1 MTEWIDDAVERVK
14 RRFDTGASRAEV
26 EAFLSSEGYDG
37 RQIGEILTRL
47 FPSAANNLLAVGS
60 TGDGSTQTFRVAGP
74 HERGRFTPE
83 AWGHLLRL
91 SGDTLSGVELEHMI
105 ERALTQLD
113 GSIALD
119 DLKALLEAAGIDGP
133 GAPGSRRTVH

>member
-1 MTEWIDDAVERVK
+1 MTEWIDEAVERVK
-14 RRFDTGASRAEV
+14 KRLESGASRAEV

-37 RQIGEILTRL
+37 GQIGQILTRL
-47 FPSAANNLLAVGS
+47 FPAPANNVGAVGS
-60 TGDGSTQTFRVAGP
+60 TEGNAQTFRVAGP
-74 HERGRFTPE
+74 HERGRFTRE
-83 AWGHLLRL
+83 AWGHLLKL
-91 SGDTLSGVELEHMI
+91 SGDTLSGAELEHVI

-119 DLKALLEAAGIDGP
+119 DLKALLEAAGIDEP

>member
-1 MTEWIDDAVERVK
+1 MNE
-14 RRFDTGASRAEV
+14 DTGDDGTGPASPH
-26 EAFLSSEGYDG
+26 SMSERDG
-37 RQIGEILTRL
+37 R
-47 FPSAANNLLAVGS
+47 
-60 TGDGSTQTFRVAGP
+60 TFRVPGP
-74 HERGRFTPE
+74 HERGRFTPD

-91 SGDTLSGVELEHMI
+91 SGDTLNPAELEQVI

-119 DLKALLEAAGIDGP
+119 DLKALLEAAGIDEP

>member
-1 MTEWIDDAVERVK
+1 MDETSGDGGRDP
-14 RRFDTGASRAEV
+14 
-26 EAFLSSEGYDG
+26 AFPHSMSDRDG
-37 RQIGEILTRL
+37 R
-47 FPSAANNLLAVGS
+47 
-60 TGDGSTQTFRVAGP
+60 TFRVPGP
-74 HERGRFTPE
+74 HERGRFTPD

-91 SGDTLSGVELEHMI
+91 SGETLNPSELEQVI

-119 DLKALLEAAGIDGP
+119 DLKALLESVGIDEP

>member
-1 MTEWIDDAVERVK
+1 MTESIEDALQRVR
-14 RRFDTGASRAEV
+14 RRFDAGASRAEV
-26 EAFLSSEGYDG
+26 EAFLAAEGYDG

-47 FPSAANNLLAVGS
+47 FPAPANTPMTVGS
-60 TGDGSTQTFRVAGP
+60 TTEGSAQTFRVAGP
-74 HERGRFTPE
+74 HERGRFTRE

-91 SGDTLSGVELEHMI
+91 SGDTLSGAELEHVI

-119 DLKALLEAAGIDGP
+119 DLKALLEASGIDEP
-133 GAPGSRRTVH
+133 GAPGSRRIVH

>member
-1 MTEWIDDAVERVK
+1 MPEWIDDAVARIRK
-14 RRFDTGASRAEV
+14 RFDTGASRADV
-26 EAFLSSEGYDG
+26 EAFLSAEGYDG
-37 RQIGEILTRL
+37 IQIGEILTRL
-47 FPSAANNLLAVGS
+47 FPSAVNNAVAAGS
-60 TGDGSTQTFRVAGP
+60 IGDGSSQTFRVAGP
-74 HERGRFTPE
+74 HERGRFTRE

-91 SGDTLSGVELEHMI
+91 SGDTLSGAELEHVI

-119 DLKALLEAAGIDGP
+119 DLKALLEAAGIDEP